1 MIIDDKALQIQK
13 KSCVNGKVLTWSNH
27 KIFDV
32 SFVCD
37 GDVLVFIG
45 SPLVARYQYDD
56 LVKKHLN
63 QIYQD
68 NIVEGSLA

>member
-1 MIIDDKALQIQK
+1 
-13 KSCVNGKVLTWSNH
+13 
-27 KIFDV
+27 
-32 SFVCD
+32 
-37 GDVLVFIG
+37 VLVFIG